1 MTRHADP
8 GASWRLKLTGP
19 RRTLRESDGK
29 ERVMSRKQPSIS
41 SFAAGVF
48 GAVLLASVHVTG
60 QSGAVSLAGVW
71 KVSEVTMTGPA
82 AGTVKPQADLTIISA
97 HYYSRI
103 YVEQPRPE
111 LSNPAAATADE
122 LRAAWGPFVGEAG
135 TYELTGDHELTMR
148 PIVAKNPAA
157 MAPGAFVVYS
167 WTLTGDTLIVTPK
180 RNQNGPV
187 ANPPTIKLV
196 KIE

>member
-1 MTRHADP
+1 
-8 GASWRLKLTGP
+8 
-19 RRTLRESDGK
+19 
-29 ERVMSRKQPSIS
+29 MSRSKSSVTVLGIGMLAALLFTGDRVAGQP
-41 SFAAGVF
+41 AKP
-48 GAVLLASVHVTG
+48 
-60 QSGAVSLAGVW
+60 SLAGVW

-157 MAPGAFVVYS
+157 MAPGAFVVYT
-167 WTLTGDTLIVTPK
+167 WTLTGDTLTVTAK
-180 RNQNGPV
+180 SNQNGPI
-187 ANPPTIKLV
+187 ANPATIKLV
-196 KIE
+196 KVE